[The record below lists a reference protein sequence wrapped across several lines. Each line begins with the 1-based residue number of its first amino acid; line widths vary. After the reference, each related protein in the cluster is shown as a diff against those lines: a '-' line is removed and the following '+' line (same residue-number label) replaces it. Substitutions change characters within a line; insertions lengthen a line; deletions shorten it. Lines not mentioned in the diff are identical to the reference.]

1 MQLDDATLDVLAMPD
16 IGLNRLIR
24 GIEKESLRVRT
35 DGSLSQEPHP
45 KALGSALTRETI
57 TTDFRGSARTHYWHP
72 FKS

>member
-45 KALGSALTRETI
+45 RL
-57 TTDFRGSARTHYWHP
+57 
-72 FKS
+72 